1 MNPELNRKSFEP
13 VAADGA
19 VVQVLGSRGRT
30 DVAGGRQP
38 ERGQRGQPETERGQR
53 GRLETERGQWSEKS
67 V

>member
-38 ERGQRGQPETERGQR
+38 ERGQRCQPETERGQ
-53 GRLETERGQWSEKS
+53 LETERGQWSEKS